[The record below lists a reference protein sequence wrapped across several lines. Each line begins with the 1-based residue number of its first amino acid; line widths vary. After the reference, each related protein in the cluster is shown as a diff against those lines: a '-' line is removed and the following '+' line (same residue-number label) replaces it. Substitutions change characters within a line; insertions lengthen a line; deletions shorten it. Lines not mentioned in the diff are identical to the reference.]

1 MTQPTPIKA
10 KRRDRRR
17 CSNCDIP
24 MRLFGIEDHPTI
36 EQADLRT
43 YVCACC
49 DEVQTEIV
57 PLAKN
62 KVVPYRKKVVP
73 YRKTAMDE
81 LVVNEVFD
89 TETTHLLGSAFDAA
103 WKSARTSDALASK
116 IGRSAATR
124 ESLARYMIA
133 MVQRGERN
141 PDRLV
146 EKALRHLAEAK

>member
-10 KRRDRRR
+10 KRRNDLR

-24 MRLFGIEDHPTI
+24 MRLFGIEAHPI
-36 EQADLRT
+36 LERANLRT
-43 YVCACC
+43 YVCPRC
-49 DEVQTEIV
+49 DELQTEIV
-57 PLAKN
+57 PLPQN
-62 KVVPYRKKVVP
+62 KVVPFR
-73 YRKTAMDE
+73 RTTMDE
-81 LVVNEVFD
+81 LVADEVFD